1 MRQEIATEVPVCINN
16 YMKPIYLLVKTH
28 NTTGLKYLC
37 QTTRQDYDKY
47 PGSGIYWRKHLK
59 AHGTDL
65 TTQIIKECANREE
78 MIYWGQY
85 YSKLWNIVESE
96 EWANLRAEEG
106 HGNTSEWTK
115 NLWCRP
121 EFRKKKA
128 ESFARTQATDE
139 YKQKQSIAGKKV
151 WADPEYRARRPDQSG
166 INNSNYDPTPY
177 TFIHINGTTFTG
189 SKLIFAKTF
198 NLRSKAVR
206 ELVKGNVQI
215 HKGWQLVKNNTNGNG

>member
-1 MRQEIATEVPVCINN
+1 
-16 YMKPIYLLVKTH
+16 MKIIYLLVKTH

-47 PGSGIYWRKHLK
+47 PGSGIYWKKHLK
-59 AHGTDL
+59 AHGIDL
-65 TTQIIKECANREE
+65 TTQVIKECANREE
-78 MIYWGQY
+78 MIHWGQY
-85 YSKLWNIVESE
+85 YSELWNVVESN

-115 NLWCRP
+115 NLWRRP

-166 INNSNYDPTPY
+166 INNSNYDSTPY
-177 TFIHINGTTFTG
+177 TFAHIDGTLFTA
-189 SKLIFAKTF
+189 SKLVFATTF
-198 NLRSKAVR
+198 NLRSKAIR
-206 ELVKGNVQI
+206 ELVKGDI
-215 HKGWQLVKNNTNGNG
+215 RIYKGWKHVEKNIDGHG